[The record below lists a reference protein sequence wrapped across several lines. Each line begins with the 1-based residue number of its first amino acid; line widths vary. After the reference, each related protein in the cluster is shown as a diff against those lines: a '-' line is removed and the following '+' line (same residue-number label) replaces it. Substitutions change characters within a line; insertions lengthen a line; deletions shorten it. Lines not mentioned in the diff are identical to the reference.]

1 MSQIKKRTFSLPQGL
16 SDFIDSKVES
26 GNYANSSEVVRA
38 GLRALQDAD
47 YDPLKKKLS
56 PKFEEN
62 KQSQHSAH
70 PINEL
75 YDEIRSRNKSA
86 MDGR

>member
-26 GNYANSSEVVRA
+26 GNYASGSEVVRA
-38 GLRALQDAD
+38 GLRALRDGDNASLQ
-47 YDPLKKKLS
+47 KKLS
-56 PKFEEN
+56 PKLETN
-62 KQSQHSAH
+62 RRSQHSAH

-75 YDEIRSRNKSA
+75 YDEIRLRNKGA